1 MEAAPAHAM
10 LIPLTSGPGNG
21 RSFAQPSRLKRCR
34 LEAHLS
40 LMLSPVEA
48 PQSDRSSQFPELQAA
63 GGTGRVMDGRAGV
76 RGSPPPASA
85 LTALRPGT
93 RRVPLGRSQ
102 PSSSALVLTGPP
114 SRGCGQVQGG
124 RRAASRATRLP
135 DENGLAVRL
144 TGISGL
150 R

>member
-1 MEAAPAHAM
+1 M
-10 LIPLTSGPGNG
+10 
-21 RSFAQPSRLKRCR
+21 
-34 LEAHLS
+34 
-40 LMLSPVEA
+40 
-48 PQSDRSSQFPELQAA
+48 
-63 GGTGRVMDGRAGV
+63 MDGHAGV
-76 RGSPPPASA
+76 RGRPPPASA

-93 RRVPLGRSQ
+93 PRVPLGRSQ

-114 SRGCGQVQGG
+114 SRGCGRVQGG